1 MVRTSV
7 LSLLLLAPALPAVS
21 GEIPGALIV
30 LEVVAPLAPGQV
42 PSAAPPRFVLLSS
55 GEVFVGGTSRL
66 ATGRLEKAE
75 IRALE
80 NLIEQV
86 RKLPGLGST
95 VSLGAG
101 PSRYRLLLRKGRSLE
116 ILATGD
122 PATAPAPLKPLA
134 SLLQYLSA
142 FDHPSLRPFEP
153 ASYSLSAREG
163 SLTGGCRPWDFGVSP
178 GEAATAP
185 RSVPAAAAADWPTG
199 ALAASA
205 CAGDKRYVVTLRPL
219 VPGERP

>member
-1 MVRTSV
+1 MTRSW
-7 LSLLLLAPALPAVS
+7 LPWLLLLVASRAAGA
-21 GEIPGALIV
+21 GEIPGSVIV
-30 LEVVAPLAPGQV
+30 LEVVAPPLPGQV
-42 PSAAPPRFVLLSS
+42 PGAAPPRFVLLAS

-66 ATGRLEKAE
+66 ATGRLEKPE
-75 IRALE
+75 VRALE
-80 NLIEQV
+80 KLIEQV

-101 PSRYRLLLRKGRSLE
+101 PSRYRLVLRKGRSLE

-134 SLLQYLSA
+134 SLLQDLSA

-153 ASYSLSAREG
+153 ASYLLSAREG
-163 SLTGGCRPWDFGVSP
+163 SLTGGCRPWSFGVSP
-178 GEAATAP
+178 GEAAVAP

-205 CAGDKRYVVTLRPL
+205 CAGDKRYVVTLRPM